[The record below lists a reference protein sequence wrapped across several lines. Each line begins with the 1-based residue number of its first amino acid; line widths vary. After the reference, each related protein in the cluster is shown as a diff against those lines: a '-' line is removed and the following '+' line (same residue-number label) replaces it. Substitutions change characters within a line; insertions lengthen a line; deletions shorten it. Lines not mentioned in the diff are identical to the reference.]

1 MTVRIGVIGTG
12 FGERVVAPVFDAT
25 EGCEVVEVVSARSDA
40 DVANL
45 CDRRDID
52 LVTVHSP
59 PFRHVSHVRRALAAG
74 HAVLCDKPFGKNS
87 GDAQTLL
94 AAAETAECLHLV
106 NFEFR
111 YDPMRI
117 LLRTLIRDGAVGR
130 PERVLWTHW
139 SSGSRVPLRPHGWL
153 FERALGGGWLGA
165 WGSHTVDALRWI
177 FGEVL
182 TGHGEGST
190 VIDERPDSEG
200 VLHHCDAE
208 DSFTAWLTL
217 DGGTAVT
224 IDSTFVASSSI
235 APRIVVAGEAGVL
248 ECIADARII
257 VRRADGTREVHE
269 RPASDGDPHYEP
281 MRRWAE
287 VVREAVASG
296 SAPTGAPT
304 FEDGLACA
312 RVLDHIGR
320 QPATA

>member
-12 FGERVVAPVFDAT
+12 FGARVVAPVFAAT
-25 EGCEVVEVVSARSDA
+25 PGCEVVEVVSARNDA

-45 CDRRDID
+45 CDRPDLD
-52 LVTVHSP
+52 LVSVHSP

-74 HAVLCDKPFGKNS
+74 HAVLCDKPFGKH
-87 GDAQTLL
+87 GADAQTLL
-94 AAAETAECLHLV
+94 GAAESAECLHLV
-106 NFEFR
+106 NYEFR
-111 YDPMRI
+111 YDPMRVM
-117 LLRTLIRDGAVGR
+117 LRDLIRDGAIGK

-139 SSGSRVPLRPHGWL
+139 SSGSRVPLRPFGWL

-165 WGSHTVDALRWI
+165 WGSHTIDALRWM

-182 TGHGEGST
+182 TGHGECRT
-190 VIDERPDSEG
+190 LIDARPDAEG
-200 VLHHCDAE
+200 VQHHCDAE

-224 IDSTFVASSSI
+224 IDSSFVASASI
-235 APRIVVAGEAGVL
+235 APRIVVAGDEGVL
-248 ECIADARII
+248 ECVADARVV
-257 VRRADGTREVHE
+257 VRRVDGTREEHA
-269 RPASDGDPHYEP
+269 RPPADGDPHFEP

-287 VVREAVASG
+287 VVRDAVEEGA
-296 SAPTGAPT
+296 APFGAPT

-312 RVLDHIGR
+312 RVLDHLRR